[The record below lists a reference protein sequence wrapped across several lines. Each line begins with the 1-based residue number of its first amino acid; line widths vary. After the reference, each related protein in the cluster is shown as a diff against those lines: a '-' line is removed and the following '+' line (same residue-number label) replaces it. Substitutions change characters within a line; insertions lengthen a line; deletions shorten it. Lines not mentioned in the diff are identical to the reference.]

1 MNKLGKFRRLIR
13 NFFWWCAGVVPSV
26 LEKCPT
32 NHGRYTAIGVIMVAI
47 AALAAVSFT
56 YFLMHTFAISFS
68 TALPFGALWGGS
80 VFSFDRAILTSFRKN
95 ETGKISIAQRF
106 LLTVA
111 LALVIG
117 EPLLLQMFGKEI
129 QFELTQKGSIVSTDA
144 RQKATARFQ
153 PEVDAL
159 ENSNREIE
167 SRLDTLKADR
177 DVKETAVIGEIEGT
191 SGTGKKGVGIAA
203 DRKTVAFQE
212 ADAKYKDAKTE
223 SAGILSKNR
232 ERLAQIRN
240 EIEEEIRR
248 INAAHTASD
257 GILAKHE
264 ALFNIIRTQPGA
276 ALVYLPLLFVLMTLE
291 SFPVSLKVFGK
302 PSVYDVALEAEES
315 EEKENLASEKTR
327 RQKREN
333 NVDERISTTVADGT
347 IEKLRDQGEREIA
360 RKIHAEILRKIVEK
374 EFKRQTKETATA
386 SFGEEILIEVVGE
399 NDLTVKLQ
407 LPENARTE
415 VSLKDLAGDVRT
427 IAKEIGAEG
436 AKLQKAFSSKGHE
449 IWEDLPLL
457 PQLEYDQ
464 KLVLQFEPLNVI

>member
-1 MNKLGKFRRLIR
+1 MNKLGNFRRLIR

-32 NHGRYTAIGVIMVAI
+32 NHGRYTAIGVIMVVI
-47 AALAAVSFT
+47 AALASVSFA
-56 YFLMHTFAISFS
+56 YFLMHTFSISFGA
-68 TALPFGALWGGS
+68 ALPFGVAWGGG
-80 VFSFDRAILTSFRKN
+80 VFSLDRAILTSFRKN

-129 QFELTQKGSIVSTDA
+129 QFELTQKGSIISTDA

-167 SRLDTLKADR
+167 NRLDTLKNDR
-177 DVKETAVIGEIEGT
+177 DEKEKAVIGEIEGT
-191 SGTGKKGVGIAA
+191 SGSGKRGVGIAA
-203 DRKTVAFQE
+203 DRKTIAFQE
-212 ADAKYKDAKTE
+212 SDAKYKDAKTE
-223 SAGILSKNR
+223 SAGILTQNR

-264 ALFNIIRTQPGA
+264 ALFNIVRTQPGA
-276 ALVYLPLLFVLMTLE
+276 TLIYIPLLFVLVTLE

-302 PSVYDVALEAEES
+302 PSVYDDALESAETES
-315 EEKENLASEKTR
+315 KENLASEKMR

-333 NVDERISTTVADGT
+333 DVEERLTVAVADGT
-347 IEKLRDQGEREIA
+347 IKNLRDNGEREIA
-360 RKIHAEILRKIVEK
+360 RKMHTEILRKIADK
-374 EFKRQTKETATA
+374 EFKRQA
-386 SFGEEILIEVVGE
+386 SDNTSVNFGEEILIEVVGE

-407 LPENARTE
+407 LPENARSE
-415 VSLKDLAGDVRT
+415 ISLKDLSGDIAT
-427 IAKEIGAEG
+427 IAKEISAEG
-436 AKLQKAFSSKGHE
+436 AKLQKAFSSKGHD

-457 PQLEYDQ
+457 PQLERDQ
-464 KLVLQFEPLNVI
+464 KLVLHFEPLNVI

>member
-407 LPENARTE
+407 LPENTRTE
-415 VSLKDLAGDVRT
+415 VSLKDLVGDVRT
-427 IAKEIGAEG
+427 IAKEIGVEG

-457 PQLEYDQ
+457 PQLERDQ

>member
-1 MNKLGKFRRLIR
+1 MNKLGKIKLIIR

-47 AALAAVSFT
+47 AGLAAVSFT
-56 YFLMHTFAISFS
+56 YFMMHTFSISFGA
-68 TALPFGALWGGS
+68 ALPFGVCWGGG
-80 VFSFDRAILTSFRKN
+80 VFSLDRSILTSFRKN

-129 QFELTQKGSIVSTDA
+129 QFELAQKGQTVSTDA

-153 PEVDAL
+153 IEIDSL
-159 ENSNREIE
+159 EASNREIE
-167 SRLDTLKADR
+167 KRLDTLKADR
-177 DVKETAVIGEIEGT
+177 DEKEKAVIGEIEGT
-191 SGTGKKGVGIAA
+191 SGSGKKGVGIAA
-203 DRKTVAFQE
+203 DRKTIAFQE
-212 ADAKYKDAKTE
+212 SDAKYKDAKTE
-223 SAGILSKNR
+223 SAGILTQNR

-264 ALFNIIRTQPGA
+264 ALFNIVRTQPGA

-302 PSVYDVALEAEES
+302 PSVYDVALEAEEA
-315 EEKENLASEKTR
+315 EKKENLASEKTR

-333 NVDERISTTVADGT
+333 DIEERISTTVASGKF
-347 IEKLRDQGEREIA
+347 ENLRDIGERGIA
-360 RKIHAEILRKIVEK
+360 RNIHTEILRKIADR
-374 EFKRQTKETATA
+374 EFKRQSSENA
-386 SFGEEILIEVVGE
+386 SVNFGEEILIEVVGE

-407 LPENARTE
+407 LPENARSE
-415 VSLKDLAGDVRT
+415 VSLKDLSGDIAT

-449 IWEDLPLL
+449 IWEDLPIL
-457 PQLEYDQ
+457 PQLEHDQ